1 MVHLQAGA
9 REESPSQKANCFST
23 CLTSLKAK
31 SKAPSGCVARNKKR
45 SRWNWVEIP
54 IILWEW
60 GWERAPVAVAAPCCF
75 ALESAFAAGFA
86 DEILGEGRP
95 LASSEETDETLLAG
109 AGRFLENGE
118 GLNGEERSIL
128 QILITILDE
137 VTHRK
142 TAGT

>member
-1 MVHLQAGA
+1 MC
-9 REESPSQKANCFST
+9 SQD
-23 CLTSLKAK
+23 
-31 SKAPSGCVARNKKR
+31 KKR

-118 GLNGEERSIL
+118 GLNGEERSSLKVPKFKVKLHL
-128 QILITILDE
+128 QVLVSLEISE
-137 VTHRK
+137 RNV
-142 TAGT
+142 